1 MENET
6 TIPAWLTARQ
16 QEARDRFGALP
27 WPDESI
33 EEWKHTSLSAFDAER
48 YTPAAPVITV
58 DADHGDGVRVF
69 PLSQADEGF
78 AKDLLGRATV
88 PDHEAKFATWN
99 AGYADPLVI
108 HVPRGVASTTPVRI
122 GPHISHNGDVIFP
135 HLIILAEEG
144 AQVTVVDGYADPP
157 TTRGDAACVANVEIH
172 AEQNATVNYISVQDH
187 PQTVFHFALL
197 QAFAGRDA
205 TVRTLVASIGARLSR
220 TVNRAILDGQAA
232 HAELL
237 GVSFGDHEQHID
249 NRTLQLHRAPHT
261 TSDLYYKGALKGRAR
276 SVYSGLVDL
285 DKDGL
290 QADAQQ
296 ANRNLMLSDHAH
308 ADATPF
314 LEIKTSE
321 VARATHAVSV
331 GRPDNEVLFYLLSR
345 GLDPALAERLFVKGF
360 FQEVIDRVRDETVR
374 KTLEAAVELELDL
387 EDDA

>member
-6 TIPAWLTARQ
+6 SIPAWLTARQ
-16 QEARDRFGALP
+16 EQAREAFAALP

-33 EEWKHTSLSAFDAER
+33 EEWKHTSLNAFDAER
-48 YTPAAPVITV
+48 YTPAAPVTTI
-58 DADHGDGVRVF
+58 DAEHGDGVRVF
-69 PLSQADEGF
+69 PLSSADPGF
-78 AKDLLGRATV
+78 ASEVLGRATV

-99 AGYADPLVI
+99 AGYSDPIVV
-108 HVPRGVASTTPVRI
+108 HVPRGVAATTPVRI
-122 GPHISHNGDVIFP
+122 GPHIRHNGDVIFP
-135 HLIILAEEG
+135 HLIVLAEEG
-144 AQVTVVDGYADPP
+144 SQVTVVDGYADPP
-157 TTRGDAACVANVEIH
+157 TTRGDAACVANIEIH
-172 AEQNATVNYISVQDH
+172 AEQGAIVNYISVQDH

-197 QAFAGRDA
+197 QAFVGRDA

-237 GVSFGDHEQHID
+237 GVSFGDHQQHID

-261 TSDLYYKGALKGRAR
+261 TSELYYKGALKGHAR

-285 DKDGL
+285 DKDAL
-290 QADAQQ
+290 QSDAQQ

-331 GRPDNEVLFYLLSR
+331 GRPDKDVLFYLLSR
-345 GLDPALAERLFVKGF
+345 GLDASNAERLFVQGF
-360 FQEVIDRVRDETVR
+360 FQEIIDRVRDETVAR
-374 KTLEAAVELELDL
+374 TLEAAVEFELDL
-387 EDDA
+387 EDEA